1 MDTQPTNTAEHPVAW
16 DAGGQES
23 YESSSEKI
31 SFEPTEDAPLI
42 MADTDS
48 QHGYSSV
55 ATAAKIFGKS
65 ERQIQR
71 MVKSGE
77 LKGMKIQGRRG
88 PQWLIDNAS
97 LVGRPVSAQVDIE
110 LQQRIR
116 LLESNLETVIAE
128 LTTMRQKI
136 EALES
141 DHVSLASTVT
151 TPADLLYKLDESQ
164 IEPHTDSIISMSEQE
179 SKTSWWHKAF
189 AKK

>member
-1 MDTQPTNTAEHPVAW
+1 MDTQPMNTAEHPVAW
-16 DAGGQES
+16 EAGGQES

-42 MADTDS
+42 MADS

-77 LKGMKIQGRRG
+77 LKGMKVQGRRG

-116 LLESNLETVIAE
+116 LLESNLETVIVE
-128 LTTMRQKI
+128 LTTMRRKI
-136 EALES
+136 ELLEC
-141 DHVSLASTVT
+141 DHLSLASTVT
-151 TPADLLYKLDESQ
+151 TPADSLYKLDEQ
-164 IEPHTDSIISMSEQE
+164 TIEPRTDSVSSMLEQE
-179 SKTSWWHKAF
+179 SKTSWWH
-189 AKK
+189 